1 MENKLLVAYFTWSGT
16 SKIIAERIKNEL
28 NADIFQIETV
38 KVYPSNYITCV
49 AQAGLEKLKKE
60 RPQLKRELENISEYK
75 KIVLVFP
82 NWWGTLPM
90 PVFSFLEKYDFTGKT
105 ILPICMHGG
114 GGLTNTI
121 KDLKKICTD
130 GDILEGTPIKKQDVD
145 LEEVK
150 ENIKNLAEILKK
162 K

>member
-1 MENKLLVAYFTWSGT
+1 MENKVLVVYFTWSGT
-16 SKIIAERIKNEL
+16 SKITAEIMREEL
-28 NADIFQIETV
+28 NADIFQIEAV
-38 KVYPSNYITCV
+38 KKY
-49 AQAGLEKLKKE
+49 QAGVEKLKKE
-60 RPQLKRELENISEYK
+60 RPQLKAEAENISDYE

-121 KDLKKICTD
+121 KDLKKVCPAAN
-130 GDILEGTPIKKQDVD
+130 ILEGTPIKKQDA
-145 LEEVK
+145 ESEATK
-150 ENIKNLAEILKK
+150 EILKSLADILK
-162 K
+162 

>member
-1 MENKLLVAYFTWSGT
+1 MENKLLVVYFTWSGT

-28 NADIFQIETV
+28 NADIFQIEAV
-38 KVYPSNYITCV
+38 KKYPNKYITCV
-49 AQAGLEKLKKE
+49 AQAGMEKLKKE

-90 PVFSFLEKYDFTGKT
+90 PVFSFLEKYDFKEKI

-114 GGLTNTI
+114 GGLTNTV
-121 KDLKKICTD
+121 KDLKKVCTD
-130 GDILEGTPIKKQDVD
+130 ANILDGTAIKKQDVD
-145 LEEVK
+145 SEETKKILEKLVNE
-150 ENIKNLAEILKK
+150 LK
-162 K
+162 

>member
-1 MENKLLVAYFTWSGT
+1 MENKVLVVYFTWSGT
-16 SKIIAERIKNEL
+16 SKITAETMREEL
-28 NADIFQIETV
+28 NADIFQIEAD
-38 KVYPSNYITCV
+38 KYIPCV
-49 AQAGLEKLKKE
+49 AQAGVEKFKKE
-60 RPQLKRELENISEYK
+60 RPQLKAEAENISDYE

-121 KDLKKICTD
+121 KDLKKVCPAAN
-130 GDILEGTPIKKQDVD
+130 ILEGTPIKKQDAESD
-145 LEEVK
+145 ETK
-150 ENIKNLAEILKK
+150 EILKK
-162 K
+162 LAEEIKQ